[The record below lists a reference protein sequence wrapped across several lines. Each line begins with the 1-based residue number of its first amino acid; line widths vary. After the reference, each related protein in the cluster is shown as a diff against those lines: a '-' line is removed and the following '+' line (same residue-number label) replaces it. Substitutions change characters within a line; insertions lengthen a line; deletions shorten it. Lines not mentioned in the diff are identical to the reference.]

1 MNAVES
7 LVRTGVF
14 PSVCTHSHA
23 VFTVASEA
31 RIVCT
36 TSTSFMSGTGLKK
49 CRPRTWPGR
58 RVAAASAV
66 TLHDEVLVARI
77 ACGGQIVSRRAKVS
91 FLSVGLGDRL
101 DDQVARLQLLEPG
114 RAGEPAERLVAR
126 LLVDP
131 G

>member
-23 VFTVASEA
+23 VFTVASEV

-77 ACGGQIVSRRAKVS
+77 ACGGQIVSRRAEGS
-91 FLSVGLGDRL
+91 FLSDWGRV
-101 DDQVARLQLLEPG
+101 VAESHTE
-114 RAGEPAERLVAR
+114 RALCFCGPESGAAR
-126 LLVDP
+126 ASPHL
-131 G
+131 